1 MQIATLPVAWPTYR
15 EDTSHGLAWR
25 GYAGSPTIASPGP
38 IGIELLAG
46 EYGHVHLHVWSCTK
60 LILLDTLKIQTIYYL
75 YIRVILL
82 VSYKIIQQTKLTLS
96 T

>member
-1 MQIATLPVAWPTYR
+1 MTTKPRSDHWMQIATLPVAWPTHR

-46 EYGHVHLHVWSCTK
+46 ENGHVHLHG
-60 LILLDTLKIQTIYYL
+60 
-75 YIRVILL
+75 L
-82 VSYKIIQQTKLTLS
+82 VLH
-96 T
+96 